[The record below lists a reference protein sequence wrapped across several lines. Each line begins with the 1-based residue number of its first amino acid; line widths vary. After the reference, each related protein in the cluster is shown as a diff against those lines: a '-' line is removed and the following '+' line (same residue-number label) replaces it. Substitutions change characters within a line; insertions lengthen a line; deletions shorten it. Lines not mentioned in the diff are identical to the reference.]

1 MAFVAGWMYFLN
13 WAMTGIVDTTAI
25 AHYCHYW
32 RAFQPIPQWTLA
44 LIALLVVLS
53 MNLISV
59 RLFGELEFWAS
70 LIKVIALVTFL
81 IVGTV
86 FLAGATRSTARRP
99 GSPCGAA
106 MEASCQPVCCP

>member
-1 MAFVAGWMYFLN
+1 
-13 WAMTGIVDTTAI
+13 GIVDTTAI

-59 RLFGELEFWAS
+59 VPSVPAFFSAPAA
-70 LIKVIALVTFL
+70 ALH
-81 IVGTV
+81 
-86 FLAGATRSTARRP
+86 RR
-99 GSPCGAA
+99 G
-106 MEASCQPVCCP
+106 PVCSWSMGSAASSCS